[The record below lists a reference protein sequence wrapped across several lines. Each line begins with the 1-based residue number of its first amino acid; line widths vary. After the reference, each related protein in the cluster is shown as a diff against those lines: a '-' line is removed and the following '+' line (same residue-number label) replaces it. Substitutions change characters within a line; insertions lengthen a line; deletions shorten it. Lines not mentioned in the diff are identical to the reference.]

1 MMSHPPSLFTLTAAS
16 GSERPESTL
25 HLKDVAVFPWLSAAS
40 LDHYKGTQL
49 ADVNKADGAEV
60 VGVIGV
66 ESVDEGWP
74 GGQT

>member
-1 MMSHPPSLFTLTAAS
+1 MSHPPSLFTLTVAS

-25 HLKDVAVFPWLSAAS
+25 HLKDVVVFPWLFAAS

-49 ADVNKADGAEV
+49 ADMNKANVAEV
-60 VGVIGV
+60 VGAIGV
-66 ESVDEGWP
+66 ESVDEEWP

>member
-1 MMSHPPSLFTLTAAS
+1 MSHPPSLFTLTVAS

-25 HLKDVAVFPWLSAAS
+25 HLKDVAVFPWLSVAS
-40 LDHYKGTQL
+40 LDRYKGTQL
-49 ADVNKADGAEV
+49 ADVDKADGAGA
-60 VGVIGV
+60 VGAIGM